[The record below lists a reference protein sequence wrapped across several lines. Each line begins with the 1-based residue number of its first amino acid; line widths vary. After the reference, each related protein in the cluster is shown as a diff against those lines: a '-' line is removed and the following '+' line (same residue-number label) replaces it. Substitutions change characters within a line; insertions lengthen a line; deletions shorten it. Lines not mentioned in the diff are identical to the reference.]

1 MFSGMPFRSILRFAQ
16 SLDRTERFAVRTLP
30 RFLNEDDPV
39 ALNLTTDVSNG
50 LGFSLRSAI
59 ALVDD
64 QKPVSGK
71 FLTLL
76 LPLVKTRPSGAGSIL
91 IVLVFVPPF
100 AGRIKKRVHV
110 IIQGIV
116 D

>member
-1 MFSGMPFRSILRFAQ
+1 MPFRSILRFAQ
-16 SLDRTERFAVRTLP
+16 SLDRTERFAVRTLS
-30 RFLNEDDPV
+30 RFLNEDDPT
-39 ALNLTTDVSNG
+39 AFKLTSDITNG
-50 LGFSLRSAI
+50 LGFSLRSTI

-64 QKPVSGK
+64 QEPVSGK

-76 LPLVKTRPSGAGSIL
+76 LPLVETRPSGTGSII

-100 AGRIKKRVHV
+100 AGRIKKRVYV